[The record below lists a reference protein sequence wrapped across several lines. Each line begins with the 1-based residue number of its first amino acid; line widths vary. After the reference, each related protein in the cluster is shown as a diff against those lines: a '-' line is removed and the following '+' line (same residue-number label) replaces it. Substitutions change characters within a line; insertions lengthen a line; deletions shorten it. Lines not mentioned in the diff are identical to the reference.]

1 MTARLGRLALI
12 SGLLLGSSSACAG
25 MDRAGDR
32 ISEGLRSA
40 LDGGD
45 GGSSDGAEGHSDS
58 AGSSEAEAAFDPNPY
73 DGQPGDAGVQEE
85 NLADAEPGAAS
96 DVVVTPRADEAPDP
110 AALRARLDLEAMPIA
125 KRYPP
130 WNPPMPERVALGRLL
145 FFDPILSGERDVA
158 CGTCHHPD
166 LGWADGRQLPVGVAG
181 GHYHPNALGPDR
193 VTGISGMSGQPVGMT
208 PRNAPTVLNTAF
220 NGFFSPRPEFL
231 SLMFWDGRVENGLEE
246 QALKPP
252 TSRVE
257 MAGDAYPTDQALGIV
272 IARLR
277 GVAEYRAL
285 FAQAFPETEED
296 ASAITDEN
304 LGMALA
310 AFQRELVTPDS
321 PYDRFIAGEDDALTP
336 AQLRGLDLFFGQAAC
351 EACHFGPMLSDFSFH
366 IQGVAQIGPG
376 RPETPG
382 DDIGRAEVTGRDEDR
397 YAFRTPGLRNV
408 ALTAPYMHD
417 GAHNSLHEVV
427 EFYDRGG
434 NDLGLPKEALD
445 VRIFPLGLDQRQ
457 RDDLVAFMES
467 LNGRL
472 PNVTVPE
479 RVPSG
484 LVPIFGLPAQQAAD

>member
-1 MTARLGRLALI
+1 
-12 SGLLLGSSSACAG
+12 

-32 ISEGLRSA
+32 ISEGLQSA
-40 LDGGD
+40 LNDGD
-45 GGSSDGAEGHSDS
+45 RGSLDGAGSHPEA
-58 AGSSEAEAAFDPNPY
+58 AGSSEESAAFDPNPY
-73 DGQPGDAGVQEE
+73 DGQPGDAGLDAAD
-85 NLADAEPGAAS
+85 LAGAESGIDS
-96 DVVVTPRADEAPDP
+96 EVVLTPRADEAPDP
-110 AALRARLDLEAMPIA
+110 DALRARLDLETLPTS

-181 GHYHPNALGPDR
+181 GHYHPTALGPDR
-193 VTGISGMSGQPVGMT
+193 VTGISAMSGQPVGMT

-257 MAGDAYPTDQALGIV
+257 MAGDAYNKDQALDIIV
-272 IARLR
+272 ARLR
-277 GVAEYRAL
+277 GVAEYKAL
-285 FAQAFPETEED
+285 FAQAFPEAED
-296 ASAITDEN
+296 ATAAISSEN

-321 PYDRFIAGEDDALTP
+321 AYDRFIAGDDGALSP

-434 NDLGLPKEALD
+434 NDLKLAKESID

-467 LNGRL
+467 LTGKL

-484 LVPIFGLPAQQAAD
+484 LVPLFGLPADRAAD